1 MLQLLVLNYPPMCGG
16 SHFLACHIHNKGL
29 HKKFGKTY
37 EFWKDIK
44 PSLEYLKVWGCL
56 VKIILPEPKN
66 EETWF

>member
-44 PSLEYLKVWGCL
+44 PSLEYLKV
-56 VKIILPEPKN
+56 
-66 EETWF
+66 